1 LRVPVALL
9 CLLAACAAAKP
20 EPEHASNAPTDAG
33 PIPADVPIAGD
44 AATAAATRPEAD
56 AGANTHAAASADD
69 AADASPKETI
79 ADEPAYLPGR
89 RMRAKG
95 GVSASSDDEVI
106 ARWNRGSTA
115 DSFHPAPRITVD
127 VSRTQG
133 MRPAEILKVA
143 RSKGYWPIRLCYE
156 QGLRKA
162 QRLHGSLSLALDIA
176 PGGAVKGARRLKSD
190 IEDKEVAACV
200 ARSLGKLV
208 LASPTRK
215 TGRATLTISLWPGD
229 EPAYVAGSPDP
240 DGRTSPAV
248 PAEIAASLRVLWPQ
262 FRSCYREGLE
272 RDKALW
278 GRIALKL
285 RISPKGDV
293 MDASQVE
300 SRFPDPGVTECIVGA
315 SRSASFPASGKEVIV
330 VYPLRLG
337 SPPEEQPPP

>member
-1 LRVPVALL
+1 L

-20 EPEHASNAPTDAG
+20 EPQHASNASADAG
-33 PIPADVPIAGD
+33 STPADVPTARD
-44 AATAAATRPEAD
+44 AATAAATPPEAD
-56 AGANTHAAASADD
+56 NGATTYAAGSADD
-69 AADASPKETI
+69 ASEASPKETI

-115 DSFHPAPRITVD
+115 DSFH
-127 VSRTQG
+127 RTQG
-133 MRPAEILKVA
+133 MRQAEILKVA

-156 QGLRKA
+156 QGLREA
-162 QRLHGSLSLALDIA
+162 QRLHGSLSLALDIG

-190 IEDKEVAACV
+190 IEDKEVAACI
-200 ARSLGKLV
+200 ARSLRKLV
-208 LASPTRK
+208 LANPTRK

-229 EPAYVAGSPDP
+229 EPAYVPGSPDP
-240 DGRTSPAV
+240 NGRTPPDV
-248 PAEIAASLRVLWPQ
+248 PAEISASLRALWPQ
-262 FRSCYREGLE
+262 FRSCYREGLG
-272 RDKALW
+272 RDGALW

-293 MDASQVE
+293 TDVSQIE
-300 SRFPDPGVTECIVGA
+300 SRFPDPGVTECILGA
-315 SRSASFPASGKEVIV
+315 SRSASLPASGKEITV

-337 SPPEEQPPP
+337 SPPEQPTP